1 MAIIKKRKVE
11 GFKTREE
18 FEDAID
24 RIARL
29 HVQIGKDEAALK
41 KRHQDLDDKFGPA
54 IKSAKDEMS
63 DLVERAEPFFLEHA
77 SDLCKPGTKQGESK
91 LAFFGVKIGMPTVIK
106 TIRDAWKSVAA
117 RWFADEQMRKYVRA
131 TPEVDK
137 DGVLAVFRDKDR
149 SEEQALL
156 RACGLNVEQEPQEFW
171 VRPKAEDQV

>member
-1 MAIIKKRKVE
+1 
-11 GFKTREE
+11 
-18 FEDAID
+18 
-24 RIARL
+24 
-29 HVQIGKDEAALK
+29 
-41 KRHQDLDDKFGPA
+41 
-54 IKSAKDEMS
+54 
-63 DLVERAEPFFLEHA
+63 
-77 SDLCKPGTKQGESK
+77 
-91 LAFFGVKIGMPTVIK
+91 MPTVIK